1 MEEVWKN
8 IDNFEGYQVSNF
20 GRVRTHNKITFT
32 NIHGKRHWKDRVLKP
47 RISKK
52 DKCSRV
58 ELWKDGKHKT
68 LLVHRL
74 VANAFLKENNI
85 ANLTVNHKDGN
96 RLNNRLDNLEWLTR
110 GENIRHGFNTGLY
123 HNQIKIKLI
132 NKNNNYDRVFRS
144 MSEASRVMNKN
155 RGYISSKIKQ
165 NIFEDDN
172 FQWKVY

>member
-1 MEEVWKN
+1 MEEVWKD
-8 IDNFEGYQVSNF
+8 IDNFEGYQISNF

-32 NIHGKRHWKDRVLKP
+32 KIHGERHWKDRILKP
-47 RISKK
+47 TISEK
-52 DKCSRV
+52 DKCSRIK
-58 ELWKDGKHKT
+58 LWKDGSVKCF
-68 LLVHRL
+68 LVHRL
-74 VANAFLKENNI
+74 VADAFLGEKI
-85 ANLTVNHKDGN
+85 ATNLTVNHKDGN
-96 RLNNRLDNLEWLTR
+96 RLNNRLDNLEWITR
-110 GENIRHGFNTGLY
+110 EENIRHGFNTGLY

-155 RGYISSKIKQ
+155 HGYISSKIKQ